1 MTTFTTD
8 DRIEAT
14 KPPKLPKA
22 GSFWSGTDS
31 EKFRVIDVVY
41 TDPHTWVHYIKIKDG
56 KEYSCFVESFL
67 QRFRELPE

>member
-22 GSFWSGTDS
+22 GSIWAGTDM
-31 EKFRVIDVVY
+31 EKFRVIEVVPV
-41 TDPHTWVHYIKIKDG
+41 DNSTWVHYIGVKTG
-56 KEYSCFVESFL
+56 KEYSCYVESFL
-67 QRFRELPE
+67 ARFRELPE